1 MNPTRSIGAAL
12 AFALP
17 FAFASTASAQH
28 TGDVGL
34 RITAGTIETTEITAS
49 GYGTARRV
57 FAGAFGDT
65 GVPWFTANPG
75 YDAAAGTFAAGT
87 RVGIRFT
94 NAVLAWDG
102 AAFVPTSPA
111 GALAGERLR
120 ISFLTA
126 NATSGAGAAP
136 GIDLAV
142 QADGG
147 WHRHFN
153 MTLLAAPGSTAPDIG
168 VYLVALEAYS
178 TASGVAASAP
188 YWLVL
193 NGGDTPERWADAIA
207 AAEAM
212 ANPPACPADLD
223 GDGTVSGADLGLL
236 LGAWGTAGP
245 GDLDASGT
253 VTGADLG
260 LLLGAWGPC
269 P

>member
-1 MNPTRSIGAAL
+1 MSRLRSIGTAL
-12 AFALP
+12 ALAIG
-17 FAFASTASAQH
+17 STASAQH
-28 TGDVGL
+28 AGDVGL
-34 RITAGTIETTEITAS
+34 RIAAGSIETTEIAAG
-49 GYGTARRV
+49 GYGAPQRV
-57 FAGAFGDT
+57 FPGSFGDT
-65 GVPWFTANPG
+65 GVAWFTANPG
-75 YDAAAGTFAAGT
+75 YDAAAGTFATGT
-87 RVGIRFT
+87 RVGIRFSD
-94 NAVLAWDG
+94 AVLVWDG
-102 AAFVPTSPA
+102 TAFVPTSPT
-111 GALAGERLR
+111 GALSGERLR

-126 NATSGAGAAP
+126 NATSGAGPAP

-153 MTLLAAPGSTAPDIG
+153 MTLLAAPGSAAPDVG

-193 NGGDTPERWADAIA
+193 NGGDTPERHADAIA

-223 GDGTVSGADLGLL
+223 GDGSVGGADLGLL
-236 LGAWGTAGP
+236 LGAWGASGP
-245 GDLDASGT
+245 GDLDGSGT
-253 VTGADLG
+253 VNGSDLG
-260 LLLGAWGPC
+260 LLLGAWGAC